1 MFYFIH
7 VIQKQ
12 SISFFHFFI
21 LLPVLLAACRPF
33 CVYVAQRQCF
43 ALFCHR
49 TGGCRRGNF
58 LGNGVAEG
66 AFADFSRMAGRGD
79 MLKRSGGFF
88 NIVVLSR

>member
-21 LLPVLLAACRPF
+21 LLPVLLSACRLF

-49 TGGCRRGNF
+49 TGGWRWLNF
-58 LGNGVAEG
+58 AGIRVAEG
-66 AFADFSRMAGRGD
+66 VLRSFFGFWPMAKG
-79 MLKRSGGFF
+79 L
-88 NIVVLSR
+88 NC